1 MVNALGKR
9 PFDAADDMDKY
20 LDEEV
25 SIYVTCRTETPQPLI
40 FHDQPFQAKR
50 KAGEASA
57 PPPLE
62 GTPDLPSPSVA
73 SSGGSRDQD

>member
-25 SIYVTCRTETPQPLI
+25 SAYPTYRTE
-40 FHDQPFQAKR
+40 
-50 KAGEASA
+50 
-57 PPPLE
+57 
-62 GTPDLPSPSVA
+62 
-73 SSGGSRDQD
+73 